1 MVVPRPGS
9 RHQTP
14 RRHSLLAG
22 GLIVLFVCAVLHLWQ
37 MTPESSRLKAFSFAG
52 SAPWQNAPRGLVLRW
67 ADEAVTE
74 VGPKEETMPVGE
86 NAEIQA
92 NEKKKKKPRKKK
104 KKQNMQILMDALS
117 KYLKSNVTEKDLGL
131 KYRVTVELP
140 CLKDKGVRGFD
151 TVKALSAESSTEV
164 DAKNQLAK
172 LALEALDLG
181 SSTAEASSKDGGKKA
196 KNDKPKTKESKIVG
210 QVLKGKVSSVSP
222 KGINLNCEPRKV
234 FLPFGENGLPL
245 QLPKVGD
252 ELEVRV
258 LDARRSIVT
267 LHAGDVTREQ
277 CGKDPSVLD
286 GVEPD
291 RWLDAVVLGFTFDG
305 AVVKVAGPSDPSK
318 CTSADLS
325 KRDFGPDFEQTAKV
339 GSSVRVKL
347 KNAKRSRV
355 TMKEK
360 MDVDTNDLEVGQ
372 TVTGRLAEES
382 AAGFWMDIGAPDN
395 AFLARGETADGYKVS
410 VPPSDTDIEMRVLRI
425 AEARSGGK
433 VDGVNTVFLTA
444 RSGSLERPALS
455 ASGNSEAVKDA
466 MANVDGSQWF
476 DGTVAQLDENGA
488 PVHFQAPNGEAAV
501 GYVRKGLFTADFK
514 ENAFPGMSVR
524 VRKVQPEE
532 SSKKAPP
539 QAKEKWVSMS
549 MREAGEAATQTA
561 EGGAAD

>member
-1 MVVPRPGS
+1 M
-9 RHQTP
+9 
-14 RRHSLLAG
+14 
-22 GLIVLFVCAVLHLWQ
+22 
-37 MTPESSRLKAFSFAG
+37 
-52 SAPWQNAPRGLVLRW
+52 
-67 ADEAVTE
+67 
-74 VGPKEETMPVGE
+74 
-86 NAEIQA
+86 
-92 NEKKKKKPRKKK
+92 
-104 KKQNMQILMDALS
+104 QNMQILMDALS

-151 TVKALSAESSTEV
+151 TVKALSAESSTEAA
-164 DAKNQLAK
+164 AKNQLAK

-245 QLPKVGD
+245 QLPKIGD

-258 LDARRSIVT
+258 LDAGGQKVA
-267 LHAGDVTREQ
+267 LHEGDVTREQ

-395 AFLARGETADGYKVS
+395 AFLPWGEIADTYSKQAS
-410 VPPSDTDIEMRVLRI
+410 APPSDTDIEMRVLRI

-466 MANVDGSQWF
+466 MANVDSQWF
-476 DGTVAQLDENGA
+476 DGTVAQLNKDA
-488 PVHFQAPNGEAAV
+488 ALVQFQAPNDETAV
-501 GYVRKGLFTADFK
+501 GYVRKRLFTADFK

-524 VRKVQPEE
+524 VRKLQPEE
-532 SSKKAPP
+532 SGRKEPSKAKARW
-539 QAKEKWVSMS
+539 ESMS
-549 MREAGEAATQTA
+549 MLEAGEAATQTA